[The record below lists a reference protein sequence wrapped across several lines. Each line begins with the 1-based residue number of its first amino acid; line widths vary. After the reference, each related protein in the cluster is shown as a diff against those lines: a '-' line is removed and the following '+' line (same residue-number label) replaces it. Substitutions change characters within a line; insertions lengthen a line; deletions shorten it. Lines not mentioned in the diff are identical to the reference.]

1 MPDMSSPKEARIFM
15 QDLRS
20 ILRYLGISDANMEQG
35 NLRCDANISLRPPG
49 QKELGTKVEIKN
61 MNSFKMIE
69 KALEY
74 EVARQSEMLDNG
86 EKIAQETRGWNEA
99 KSKTLSQ
106 RSKEEANDYR
116 YFPEP
121 DLPPFDLK
129 KENAINLDEIKK
141 LLPELPKEKRVR
153 VESEYGLDK
162 KDAETLTSDVEL
174 AKYFEEAIESMP
186 DEVISNT
193 ELLKVKAKKVTNWIA
208 SELLGRMNKFGVQL
222 TEVKVN
228 AKDIA
233 TLVNLIDDGSISG
246 KQAKEVF
253 DRMFETGESP
263 ESIIEKS
270 GMGQISGEGE
280 LGVIIDTVLS
290 ENQKSIDDYKAGKQ
304 QAFGYLIGQVMA
316 KTQGRANPKLVNEIL
331 REKLK

>member
-1 MPDMSSPKEARIFM
+1 
-15 QDLRS
+15 
-20 ILRYLGISDANMEQG
+20 
-35 NLRCDANISLRPPG
+35 
-49 QKELGTKVEIKN
+49 
-61 MNSFKMIE
+61 
-69 KALEY
+69 
-74 EVARQSEMLDNG
+74 
-86 EKIAQETRGWNEA
+86 
-99 KSKTLSQ
+99 
-106 RSKEEANDYR
+106 
-116 YFPEP
+116 
-121 DLPPFDLK
+121 
-129 KENAINLDEIKK
+129 
-141 LLPELPKEKRVR
+141 
-153 VESEYGLDK
+153 
-162 KDAETLTSDVEL
+162 
-174 AKYFEEAIESMP
+174 
-186 DEVISNT
+186 
-193 ELLKVKAKKVTNWIA
+193 
-208 SELLGRMNKFGVQL
+208 MNKFGVQL

-316 KTQGRANPKLVNEIL
+316 QTQGRANPKLVNEIL